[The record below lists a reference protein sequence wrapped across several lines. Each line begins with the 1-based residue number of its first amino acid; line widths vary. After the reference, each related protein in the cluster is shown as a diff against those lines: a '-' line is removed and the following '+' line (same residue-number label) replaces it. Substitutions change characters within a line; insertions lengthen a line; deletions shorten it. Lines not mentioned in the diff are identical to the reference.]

1 MRGTRRGAPSVALLV
16 VVGFVVPLLIA
27 RHYHA
32 LGVPRGDDWS
42 YLRTLYHWVDSG
54 RLNFNNWVT
63 MTLVG
68 QLALAAPIALVRG
81 HDTSS
86 VQALTTVLGVAGL
99 LATFGVA
106 RACGV

>member
-42 YLRTLYHWVDSG
+42 YLRTLFHWVDSG
-54 RLNFNNWVT
+54 DLNFNHWVS

-68 QLALAAPIALVRG
+68 QLLLAAPIALVRKG
-81 HDTSS
+81 DTAS
-86 VQALTTVLGVAGL
+86 VQALTATLGLVGLFSTVAVG
-99 LATFGVA
+99 
-106 RACGV
+106 